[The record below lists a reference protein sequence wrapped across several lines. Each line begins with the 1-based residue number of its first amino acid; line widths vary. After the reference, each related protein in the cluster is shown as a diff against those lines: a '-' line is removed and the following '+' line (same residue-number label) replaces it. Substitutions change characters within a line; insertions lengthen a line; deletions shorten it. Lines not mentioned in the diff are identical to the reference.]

1 VGKNQQ
7 FEIENTVVDL
17 VSFMKKNSV
26 IKLYNRFQN
35 PTSDH
40 IDNLTVSLEASK
52 GEGGETGTE
61 ADQEPDMSMFDNQDA
76 SGIVSKR
83 DASDLSRLDNQ

>member
-1 VGKNQQ
+1 
-7 FEIENTVVDL
+7 
-17 VSFMKKNSV
+17 
-26 IKLYNRFQN
+26 
-35 PTSDH
+35 
-40 IDNLTVSLEASK
+40 VSLEASK